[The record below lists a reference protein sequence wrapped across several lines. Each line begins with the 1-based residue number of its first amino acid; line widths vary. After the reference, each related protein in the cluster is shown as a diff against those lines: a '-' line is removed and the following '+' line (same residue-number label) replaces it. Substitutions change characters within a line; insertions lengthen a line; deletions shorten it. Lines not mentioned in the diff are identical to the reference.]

1 MGGELF
7 ISNINRL
14 GETIGGKME
23 PQNGYLWVKPIQEES
38 VYKVDQED
46 WCFVEL
52 LKDDIIDSFNL
63 RSIEKNLKLIVKN
76 LELYNIKE
84 EKYYF
89 VHRDNVV
96 AIYEPPA

>member
-46 WCFVEL
+46 WCFVE
-52 LKDDIIDSFNL
+52 IIDYDEVIYGMST
-63 RSIEKNLKLIVKN
+63 KLIVKN
-76 LELYNIKE
+76 LELYNVRE
-84 EKYYF
+84 EKHYF

-96 AIYEPPA
+96 AIYDNKT